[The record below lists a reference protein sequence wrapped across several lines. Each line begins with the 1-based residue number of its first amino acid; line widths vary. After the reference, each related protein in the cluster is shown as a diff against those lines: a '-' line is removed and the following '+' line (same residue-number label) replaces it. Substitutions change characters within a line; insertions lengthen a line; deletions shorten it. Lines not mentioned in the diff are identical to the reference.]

1 MPKIKS
7 KRGAVKRFKVTAN
20 GKILR
25 NRAFGSHLLA
35 HKSSKRKRRLKQKAL
50 ISKRDRDNIKRS
62 IPYFL

>member
-7 KRGAVKRFKVTAN
+7 KRSAVKRFKVTAN
-20 GKILR
+20 GKSLR
-25 NRAFGSHLLA
+25 NRAFGSHLLT